1 MTIRDKT
8 PTAAPKVDYLPLA
21 NEIYSR
27 ALSVAMM
34 AIGLWQWAVILGV
47 VRGGGGMFE
56 AMSASWQIATMHFA
70 VIDLVA
76 AVGLWQRVAWGNVV
90 WIYAAL
96 SEIAVHTVF
105 AGTFGVELLVVAF
118 HVITLAGWV
127 ALTILARRGKTA

>member
-8 PTAAPKVDYLPLA
+8 PTAPPKIDHLPLA
-21 NEIYSR
+21 IEIYGR

-34 AIGLWQWAVILGV
+34 LLGLWQWAVILGV

-56 AMSASWQIATMHFA
+56 AMSAPWQIATMHFA
-70 VIDLVA
+70 AIDLVA

-96 SEIAVHTVF
+96 SEIIVHTVF
-105 AGTFGVELLVVAF
+105 AGTFGVEFLVVAF
-118 HVITLAGWV
+118 HFITVAGWV
-127 ALTILARRGKTA
+127 ALMILARRGQTA